1 MSKNNIKGL
10 FEALNPGELQK
21 ERIYNRILSN
31 SQDDVKKHPSRRA
44 RWLNSALA
52 GVILCAVFVLGV
64 SCYFLLARNIDG
76 DISENAAGSDN
87 NAMLFTVAKVIE
99 VYSPR
104 SVLVEIVEENLYNA
118 DTDKNLFFVGDIV
131 QADFNEDI
139 VRYFTAGDI
148 VIIGRGNT
156 AKVDYSEKPYIAQC
170 NSIRIKAKEDY
181 RNIGVGVGDEKGAED
196 AGLAFAQKVYGTY
209 LADLPE
215 DNSYRITDY
224 RMLDYLLIEATDN
237 TVSAEFSFAVKAVDE
252 AYYSGPYTLSGTGEY
267 EGWLILRK
275 CFTLE
280 HRNNAYWNCIKLEDV
295 ALPGSSYTE

>member
-10 FEALNPGELQK
+10 FEALNPSEPQK

-31 SQDDVKKHPSRRA
+31 SQDDAKEHPSRRA
-44 RWLNSALA
+44 RWLHPALA
-52 GVILCAVFVLGV
+52 GVVLCMAFVLGV
-64 SCYFLLARNIDG
+64 SCYLLFTPRVNG

-87 NAMLFTVAKVIE
+87 IAMLFTVAKVIE

-118 DTDKNLFFVGDIV
+118 DTDKNLFLVGDIV

-139 VRYFTAGDI
+139 VRYFTTGDI

-156 AKVDYSEKPYIAQC
+156 AKVDYSEKPYTAQC
-170 NSIRIKAKEDY
+170 NNIRIKAKEDY
-181 RNIGVGVGDEKGAED
+181 RNIGVGAGDEKGAED
-196 AGLAFAQKVYGTY
+196 AGLAFAQEVYGTY

-224 RMLDYLLIEATDN
+224 RLLDYLLIEATDN

-295 ALPGSSYTE
+295 EIPNGSY